1 MPDEFRSLK
10 DVFNHE
16 PELKNIR
23 ELIKAKDIVNDFF
36 DIFPDL
42 IKVVSS
48 VKSSR
53 KTLIIKVENPIWRQE
68 LKHQENNIVK
78 KINEFYK
85 EERISTIRF
94 SY

>member
-23 ELIKAKDIVNDFF
+23 EIIKDKDIVNDFF

-48 VKSSR
+48 VKSNR

-68 LKHQENNIVK
+68 LKNQENNIVK

>member
-16 PELKNIR
+16 PELKNLR
-23 ELIKAKDIVNDFF
+23 NVIKDKDIVNDFF

-42 IKVVSS
+42 IKIVSS

-53 KTLIIKVENPIWRQE
+53 KTLIIKVENPMWRQE